1 MAQNTAQNMT
11 QSPHPELL
19 EFGAFL
25 AERLTGDLAG
35 IFEAFAGASVTL
47 RDSIESAPLLGL
59 LGKTGATNVQ
69 QEATAKLDDI
79 ANGIFCD
86 ALRLPQ
92 VARLISEEE
101 PEPIEVGAGA
111 YTCCFDP
118 LDGSSNIGV
127 SSVGSILGVYTDVA
141 SGALGESAITGRQ
154 MAAAAFVVYGLP
166 TVLIFATA
174 DRADG
179 FTYDPSDRT
188 WRLTF
193 PAIRIPE
200 AAYTSI
206 NWAYRSRWPARV
218 ASAVDS
224 ASEGLRGR
232 YSGSMV
238 EDVLR
243 VLLAGGVFLYPED
256 SALPAGK
263 LRMLYEICPVGM
275 VMEAAGGAASNGT
288 GPVLDVPVTA
298 PHQRGPFIAGASDAV
313 ERYVHAYALGDGR

>member
-1 MAQNTAQNMT
+1 MAQP
-11 QSPHPELL
+11 SLPELS
-19 EFGAFL
+19 AFL
-25 AERLTGDLAG
+25 AERFPEDLAG
-35 IFEAFAGASVTL
+35 ILEAFAGASATL

-59 LGKTGATNVQ
+59 LGKTGETNVQ
-69 QEATAKLDDI
+69 DEATAKLDEI
-79 ANGIFCD
+79 ANEIFTD
-86 ALRLPQ
+86 ALSLPP
-92 VARLISEEE
+92 VARLISEED
-101 PEPIEVGAGA
+101 PEPIELGDGA

-141 SGALGESAITGRQ
+141 SGALGEQPITGRQ
-154 MAAAAFVVYGLP
+154 LAAAAFVVHGLP
-166 TVLIFATA
+166 TVLILATA

-193 PAIRIPE
+193 PTIRIPE

-206 NWAYRSRWPARV
+206 NWTYRPRWPERV
-218 ASAVDS
+218 VSGVDA

-256 SALPAGK
+256 SASPAGK
-263 LRMLYEICPVGM
+263 LRMLYEICPIGM
-275 VMEAAGGAASNGT
+275 VMEAAGGAASDGMRD
-288 GPVLDVPVTA
+288 VLDVPVTA
-298 PHQRGPFIAGASDAV
+298 PHQRGPFIAGARDAV
-313 ERYVHAYALGDGR
+313 ERYVSAYSEGDGR